1 MTVKSHLCIAIIL
14 FFLWASVSANGR
26 PSADFNGDSFVDFDD
41 FSTLLSEWLTE
52 DDDLQADADG
62 DGIVNL
68 KDFNALASQWS
79 EKNPA
84 YSYYYI
90 DSIGGSDYN
99 PGTFELPWRT
109 MDKVNDMKGSYGP
122 GTCVFFKRGGTW
134 TDEHLYAYNISGTE
148 QAPITFGAYGPG
160 DSRPLLSYI
169 SIGVRSARHIIIRD
183 LKIDHGSIG
192 VSSLSLADATGYIQ
206 IINNEL
212 SNSSSNS
219 IKINEFVHHTACVDN
234 IVYDWYANDGISIHD
249 SADEPVGSHH
259 WVIDNIF
266 PGNVHGA
273 EDAMDFASES
283 LSGYP
288 AGQDVKFIGNR
299 VTGSALAAISVC
311 HSGKYT
317 WVIGNL
323 ITRCGIVGAGAIQA
337 TNSSENYR
345 WISGNIMWNNTRP
358 ACIGSG
364 KLWCR
369 NNMFMEHGK
378 ALVVNS
384 TLQNAVVRQNII
396 HSDGYHAVVF
406 YCDVVDGMLDEMDYN
421 WFSYNEGQ
429 SPCRIRIAPPG
440 EDGRNLYLWQ
450 WQTEYGFDLNSH
462 CVIINGLSYPS
473 DSTYSDPATW
483 TGEAFFDHFRP
494 APGWQGYSD
503 NRGAFDADGNR
514 LGMEIVPFAGYS
526 ENDGYGWE
534 GPPIVQERYPI
545 NK

>member
-1 MTVKSHLCIAIIL
+1 MTVKSHLCMAIIL
-14 FFLWASVSANGR
+14 FFLCVSVSANGR

-68 KDFNALASQWS
+68 KDFNALTSQWS
-79 EKNPA
+79 EKNPD
-84 YSYYYI
+84 YRYYYV

-109 MDKVNDMKGSYGP
+109 VGKANKMKSSYRP
-122 GTCVFFKRGGTW
+122 GTCVFFKRGSTW
-134 TDEHLYAYNISGTE
+134 TDQDLYIMGISGTE
-148 QAPITFGAYGPG
+148 QAPMTFGAYGLD
-160 DSRPLLSYI
+160 DSRPLLSGK
-169 SIGVRSARHIIIRD
+169 SVCVRSAWHIIIRD

-212 SNSSSNS
+212 SNSGSNS
-219 IKINEFVHHTACVDN
+219 IKINQFVHHTAIVDN
-234 IVYDWYANDGISIHD
+234 IVYDWYHNDGISIHD
-249 SADEPVGSHH
+249 SSSEPVGSHH

-273 EDAMDFASES
+273 EDAIDFASDDKG
-283 LSGYP
+283 GYP
-288 AGQDVKFIGNR
+288 AGQDVKIIGNR
-299 VTGSALAAISVC
+299 VTGSALAGVSVC

-323 ITRCGIVGAGAIQA
+323 ITKCGTVGAGAIQA

-345 WISGNIMWNNTRP
+345 WISGNIMWDNDRP

-421 WFSYNEGQ
+421 WFSYNDGQ
-429 SPCRIRIAPPG
+429 SPCRIRIAPL
-440 EDGRNLYLWQ
+440 NKHMYLDRWQ
-450 WQTEYGFDLNSH
+450 AEYGFDLNSH
-462 CVIINGLSYPS
+462 CETISGLSYPS
-473 DSTYSDPATW
+473 DSTYSDPTTW
-483 TGEAFFDHFRP
+483 TGEAFFNHFRP

-526 ENDGYGWE
+526 ENDGYGWQ
-534 GPPIVQERYPI
+534 GPPIVQKRYPI